1 MSNIIS
7 RTYLR
12 LTSPLTLHRTLLV
25 RRSKDF
31 KVNEADIIDA
41 EYTVV
46 DRPSLLGVMF
56 GCTLLWVLI
65 MMVRSELWMLG
76 VLS

>member
-1 MSNIIS
+1 M
-7 RTYLR
+7 
-12 LTSPLTLHRTLLV
+12 
-25 RRSKDF
+25 
-31 KVNEADIIDA
+31 NEADIIDA
-41 EYTVV
+41 EYTIV

>member
-1 MSNIIS
+1 M
-7 RTYLR
+7 
-12 LTSPLTLHRTLLV
+12 
-25 RRSKDF
+25 
-31 KVNEADIIDA
+31 NEADIIDA

-56 GCTLLWVLI
+56 RCALLWILI